1 MRSTGASSGIGKAIA
16 LTFSAEGADVVCADI
31 QEFHEQEET
40 DMEGELSTHHW
51 IEQNGGNAL
60 FIRTDVSQSGD
71 MQNLINTTIQEFGQ
85 LDMCVASLVMA
96 Q

>member
-1 MRSTGASSGIGKAIA
+1 
-16 LTFSAEGADVVCADI
+16 
-31 QEFHEQEET
+31 
-40 DMEGELSTHHW
+40 MEGELSTHHW